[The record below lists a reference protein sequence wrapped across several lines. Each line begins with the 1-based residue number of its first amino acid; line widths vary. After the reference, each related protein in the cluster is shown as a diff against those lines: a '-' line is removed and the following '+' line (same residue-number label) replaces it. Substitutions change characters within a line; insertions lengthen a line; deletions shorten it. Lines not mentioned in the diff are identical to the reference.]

1 MIAKQPRPTPVP
13 VSPPGDATFGWRFA
27 GGRAGGALLAMALIA
42 GLPVAAELLEAAG
55 LPVRELLRYD
65 RAWIAAG
72 EPWRLLT
79 GQLVHLGPAHLA
91 GNLAGLA
98 LLWSLFARDRTATA
112 WAAVAG
118 GSAAAVAAGLW
129 WGSPSVVWYV
139 GLSGLLHGLWAAAAV
154 SAWSRWR
161 LEGSVT
167 GLLLALKLALEQAWP
182 GASLLGAADSGLPVV
197 TIAHLYGALGGVA
210 SAAILRAAAGTG
222 RRPVDGLE

>member
-1 MIAKQPRPTPVP
+1 MIAKQPHQTPLP

-27 GGRAGGALLAMALIA
+27 GGGAGGALLAAAIAVAVPLAL
-42 GLPVAAELLEAAG
+42 ELLQAAG
-55 LPVRELLRYD
+55 VPAREALRYE
-65 RAWIAAG
+65 RAAIGAG

-79 GQLVHLGPAHLA
+79 GQFVHLGPAHLA

-98 LLWSLFARDRTATA
+98 LLWSLFARDRRAAA
-112 WAAVAG
+112 WAGVAG

-129 WGSPSVVWYV
+129 WGSPAVDWYV
-139 GLSGLLHGLWAAAAV
+139 GLSGLLHGLWAAAAF

-161 LEGSVT
+161 LEGVVT
-167 GLLLALKLALEQAWP
+167 GALLALKLVLEQAWP
-182 GASLLGAADSGLPVV
+182 GESLLGTAGSSLPVV

-222 RRPVDGLE
+222 PRQVDGLE